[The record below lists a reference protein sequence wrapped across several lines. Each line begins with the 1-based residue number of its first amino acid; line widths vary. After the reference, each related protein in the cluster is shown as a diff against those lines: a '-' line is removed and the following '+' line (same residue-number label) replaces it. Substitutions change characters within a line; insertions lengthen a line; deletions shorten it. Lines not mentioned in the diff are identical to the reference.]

1 MQIQITRRVEK
12 SKVKKNSWTVKLDHL
27 CKETSRHVY
36 LSNGPAF
43 FSGYEINFCNFF
55 AISFG
60 PAVASS
66 NPSDGILQTD
76 LNARSCFS
84 KQAYSWK
91 REYQLL
97 NAMWNTLINNK
108 KKANSQEKTS
118 DLKIENF
125 PKLSQKMWKN
135 IKTEH
140 YT

>member
-36 LSNGPAF
+36 LSNGP
-43 FSGYEINFCNFF
+43 
-55 AISFG
+55 
-60 PAVASS
+60 
-66 NPSDGILQTD
+66 
-76 LNARSCFS
+76 
-84 KQAYSWK
+84 
-91 REYQLL
+91 
-97 NAMWNTLINNK
+97 MWNTLINNK